1 MKNEQIIKL
10 AVVIIVPSMTGFR
23 GPNFETMY
31 PEIGPKLVG

>member
-23 GPNFETMY
+23 DPNFETMY
-31 PEIGPKLVG
+31 PEIGPDLVG

>member
-10 AVVIIVPSMTGFR
+10 AVVLIVPSMTGFR

-31 PEIGPKLVG
+31 PETGPKLVG